1 MDVTDEKLILSNLII
16 DDTYISQVLPFLQA
30 DYFQNTVERAV
41 FEVIKQYIQTY
52 NIVPNRTTLIHDIRE
67 SKLIND
73 REVVE
78 AELLIKEISVFERP
92 TDRIWLLK
100 KTEEFCQN
108 KAVYNAIIKAIG
120 IYDGTDKSTSSHVIP
135 DLMRDAISINFDSH
149 IGMDYYEDADARY
162 DYYTLEENKIP
173 FDLPVLNEITNG
185 GLGRKSLCLIM
196 AGLHVGKTLAMISM
210 ACDYA
215 KLGYNVLYLTMEM
228 REEEILMRMDANLL
242 KTPINKL
249 KEFQRDSFINKV
261 EKIRQKSYGQ
271 IKVKEFPTG
280 SAHVGHFRHTIDE
293 LQLKHKFKPDVICID
308 YLGIVGSSRMKLGS
322 QNSYFYLK
330 AVSEE
335 LRALA
340 MEFNAIV
347 LSAMQLTRSAIT
359 STDVENSDISEAISV
374 LHTADF
380 AISLSRTEELDSA
393 GQILIKQQKNR
404 FSNKTRKLRFIMG
417 VDLERQ
423 IIHEV
428 NGGEQVDLMD
438 ERAQIK
444 LNTDTRN
451 LKDKFKL
458 LNN

>member
-228 REEEILMRMDANLL
+228 REEEILMRMDGNLL

-280 SAHVGHFRHTIDE
+280 
-293 LQLKHKFKPDVICID
+293 
-308 YLGIVGSSRMKLGS
+308 
-322 QNSYFYLK
+322 
-330 AVSEE
+330 
-335 LRALA
+335 
-340 MEFNAIV
+340 
-347 LSAMQLTRSAIT
+347 
-359 STDVENSDISEAISV
+359 
-374 LHTADF
+374 
-380 AISLSRTEELDSA
+380 
-393 GQILIKQQKNR
+393 
-404 FSNKTRKLRFIMG
+404 
-417 VDLERQ
+417 
-423 IIHEV
+423 
-428 NGGEQVDLMD
+428 
-438 ERAQIK
+438 
-444 LNTDTRN
+444 
-451 LKDKFKL
+451 
-458 LNN
+458 